1 MEWAITG
8 GRLYVLQSRPMTALP
23 PQPLHLNPFQRL
35 MGPFFL
41 EMFQERPY
49 PLDVSGWMQ
58 RGILAMLHGMAG
70 SVGVVFPSV
79 NDLLPEEDG
88 VVVRLVPPVPHP
100 TLRTLGAPVSVVRRA
115 RRFNPTRWTRDSRFA
130 TFLENLRRL
139 NAQDPR
145 TLAWRGV
152 IGLAEDAFATMRGIT
167 ELRISYLPGAF
178 LPQAKLRL
186 MLMLLGKRHL
196 GPALIAGAE
205 TRTSQANRALE
216 ALADQVRSHGTLAR
230 AFTELEPGELL
241 SRLEHDPEFKEFHTQ
256 FQAFLAEYGH
266 RETVSVLLSSSP
278 TWSDAPEVV
287 LGLVTSMMG
296 ERRPAADQTGQAL
309 AELKRHPALR
319 IAALRRHLLSAVDAA
334 KAGTAFR
341 EDSHFYATMV
351 LPPLRRALSELGRR
365 LCDAG
370 VLADAAD
377 VQHLR
382 FEELAGMDD
391 GGALPA
397 AERERYRRLV
407 LARAAKRRELEGI
420 PLLDTATLFAH
431 MRPAP
436 GTLAS
441 GMPASRGQATG
452 TVRIIRGPDE
462 FGLLRSGEVLVCPY
476 TNPSWTPLFQRA
488 AAVVVDAGGIASH
501 AAIVAREYGIPAVMA
516 TGSGTRDLQ
525 TGQLVLVDGTR
536 GQVTAAVAEPSS

>member
-1 MEWAITG
+1 
-8 GRLYVLQSRPMTALP
+8 
-23 PQPLHLNPFQRL
+23 
-35 MGPFFL
+35 
-41 EMFQERPY
+41 
-49 PLDVSGWMQ
+49 
-58 RGILAMLHGMAG
+58 
-70 SVGVVFPSV
+70 
-79 NDLLPEEDG
+79 
-88 VVVRLVPPVPHP
+88 
-100 TLRTLGAPVSVVRRA
+100 
-115 RRFNPTRWTRDSRFA
+115 
-130 TFLENLRRL
+130 
-139 NAQDPR
+139 
-145 TLAWRGV
+145 
-152 IGLAEDAFATMRGIT
+152 MRGIT

-178 LPQAKLRL
+178 VPQLKLRL
-186 MLMLLGKRHL
+186 MLLLLGKRHL

-216 ALADQVRSHGTLAR
+216 ELADRVRSHGGLAR
-230 AFTELEPGELL
+230 AFTELAPGELL
-241 SRLEHDPEFKEFHTQ
+241 SRVEHDPEFTEFHAR

-266 RETVSVLLSSSP
+266 RETVSVVMSSSP

-287 LGLVTSMMG
+287 LGLITSMMG

-319 IAALRRHLLSAVDAA
+319 ITAVRRHLLSAVAAA

-351 LPPLRRALSELGRR
+351 LPPLRRALSDLGRR
-365 LCDAG
+365 LCEAG
-370 VLADAAD
+370 VLADPAD
-377 VQHLR
+377 VHHLR

-420 PLLDTATLFAH
+420 PLLDTASLFAH
-431 MRPAP
+431 GRRRPGA
-436 GTLAS
+436 LVS

-462 FGLLRSGEVLVCPY
+462 FGLLRSGEILVCPY

-501 AAIVAREYGIPAVMA
+501 AAIVAREYGIPAVMG
-516 TGSGTRDLQ
+516 TGSGTSALQ
-525 TGQLVLVDGTR
+525 DGQLVLVDGTR
-536 GQVTAAVAEPSS
+536 GRVTAADAEPSA